1 MEPLISVAWLQK
13 NLTRPDLIILEAGLP
28 SAVSAGAVLPSEDEG
43 IPGSIYVDLNKYFAD
58 EDQVLPHMLATPH
71 KFSEDAQ
78 ALGVNQ
84 NHTIV
89 VFDKFGI
96 YASPR
101 LRLAFKAMGH
111 DKIAVLNGGLP
122 AWRETGLALSPSNF
136 ASHRPRGNFA
146 ATFRPG
152 VFCDAESVCKA
163 MRSAD
168 YAIVDARSAGRF
180 KGTAPEPRAG
190 LRGGHIPGA
199 VNIPFDSVL
208 DQGVMRSADELQT
221 IFDGHSLASKR
232 LIFSCGSGVTA
243 CIPALAAEVIGV
255 TEINVYDGSWSEWG
269 ARNDLPV
276 TAD

>member
-1 MEPLISVAWLQK
+1 MEPLISVAWLQE

-28 SAVSAGAVLPSEDEG
+28 SAVSAGSVPAAEDEG

-58 EDQVLPHMLATPH
+58 EDQVLPHMLATPY

-84 NHTIV
+84 DHTIV

-111 DKIAVLNGGLP
+111 DKVVVLNGGLP
-122 AWRETGLALSPSNF
+122 AWRATCPTSSPSKSGSLRQPGNF
-136 ASHRPRGNFA
+136 VSNFRPRM
-146 ATFRPG
+146 
-152 VFCDAESVCKA
+152 FCDAKFVHEA
-163 MRSAD
+163 MQSAD
-168 YAIVDARSAGRF
+168 HAIVDARSSGRF

-199 VNIPFDSVL
+199 VNMPFDSVL
-208 DQGVMRSADELQT
+208 DQGVMRTADELRT
-221 IFDGHSLASKR
+221 IFDSHSLASKR

-243 CIPALAAEVIGV
+243 CVPALAAEVIGV
-255 TEINVYDGSWSEWG
+255 TDIKVYDGSWSEWG
-269 ARNDLPV
+269 GRHDLPV
-276 TAD
+276 TTD